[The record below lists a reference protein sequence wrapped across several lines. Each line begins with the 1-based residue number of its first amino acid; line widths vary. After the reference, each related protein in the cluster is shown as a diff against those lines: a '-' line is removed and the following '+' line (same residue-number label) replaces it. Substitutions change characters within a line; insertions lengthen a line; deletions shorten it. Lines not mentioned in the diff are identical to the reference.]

1 MEQTVT
7 NMPRQ
12 EKKTLSS
19 EALVSI
25 SDLLL
30 PAEISHGLTTRNF
43 GKRISY
49 REECSSTQ
57 DLAAELA
64 RQGEPEGSMVI
75 TEAQTRGRG
84 RKGRSWI
91 STPGTGVCLS
101 VILRPKLQASQIVQI
116 PMVAGVAAVR
126 AISAV
131 TCLEPDIKWPNDILL
146 NGKKVAGILTEMSC
160 EKDQINYI
168 ILGIGINVNSRHS
181 DLPKAI
187 RDTATSLRI
196 ESGRNISRITMVQ
209 RYLIDLETAYYSYL
223 ANGFENIRQEW
234 KSLSSTIGARVE
246 ILDGPEH
253 LTGEVLDIDTDG
265 FLLLKTDAGKI
276 QRIVAGDVSLRNIVS

>member
-1 MEQTVT
+1 MKQAVT

-19 EALVSI
+19 EALVSR

-43 GKRISY
+43 GKRITY

-64 RQGEPEGSMVI
+64 CRGEPEGSIFI
-75 TEAQTRGRG
+75 TETQTRGRG
-84 RKGRSWI
+84 RKGRIWI
-91 STPGTGVCLS
+91 STPSAGVYLS

-116 PMVAGVAAVR
+116 PMVAGVAAAR
-126 AISAV
+126 AINTV

-146 NGKKVAGILTEMSC
+146 NSKKVAGILTDMSC
-160 EKDQINYI
+160 EKNQINYI
-168 ILGIGINVNSRHS
+168 ILGIGINVNSLYS
-181 DLPKAI
+181 DLPETI

-196 ESGRNISRITMVQ
+196 ESGRNISRIALVQ
-209 RYLIDLETAYYSYL
+209 RYLVELEIAYYGYL
-223 ANGFENIRQEW
+223 KSGFESIRKEW
-234 KSLSSTIGARVE
+234 KNFSSTIGTRVE
-246 ILDGPEH
+246 IVDGLESV
-253 LTGEVLDIDTDG
+253 TGEVLDIDTDG
-265 FLLLKTDAGKI
+265 FLLLKTDAGKT
-276 QRIVAGDVSLRNIVS
+276 QRIVAGDVSLRRLVA